1 MIGLERLGFIYCHL
15 KIMRG
20 GIFLGKM
27 PLRLMPSVK
36 SRTETVVTLLM
47 LCLVAMIPC
56 PAQKIAIVGGTLIDL
71 SNYGRSANDIADS
84 VVLIDGEKIVAA
96 GPASQIAVPPGVSR
110 VDAHGRFVIPGL
122 IDGWG
127 AMRAQSFANAYL
139 YEGVTTV
146 YVPTVLPDG
155 GGDGELKILRNA
167 SPGPRLFLGAPMT
180 GYSEIGADPSDKP
193 MLNHRLHDR
202 RLSNEQLIAR
212 IDSLADQGY
221 RGLTISYDVWPD
233 QVDVIVAEARR
244 RGLATL
250 GEPAFT
256 SAPYAI
262 HAGIDTLL
270 HDDHYTTELAPAE
283 AKLARADNLSDVGA
297 VNRAVFAID
306 PASSAVTDYGTQLSK
321 AHTTLMPTLVLEAT
335 ANSLDVPNPWSAPSA
350 ALIKA
355 ADLDNPVDPVTGA
368 SGWLAAIPTEKREH
382 VREFGRHKEAL
393 DARFYQLGAKF
404 LAGSAATSY
413 GVMPGSGLHR
423 EIALLH
429 RIGLSPREAVAAA
442 TANFAAVYPWQ
453 DVGRIEPGR
462 AADIL
467 ILDADPRTDISAV
480 DQIGT
485 LVFKGAIVDRNRLL
499 TEISSKSSAGSPSS

>member
-1 MIGLERLGFIYCHL
+1 M
-15 KIMRG
+15 KT
-20 GIFLGKM
+20 
-27 PLRLMPSVK
+27 
-36 SRTETVVTLLM
+36 RTILVFALSLAATLS
-47 LCLVAMIPC
+47 CT
-56 PAQKIAIVGGTLIDL
+56 AQKLAIMGGTLIDL

-84 VVLIDGEKIVAA
+84 VVLTDGEKIIAA
-96 GPASQIAVPPGVSR
+96 GPASQIVVPPGASR
-110 VDAHGRFVIPGL
+110 VDARGKFLIPGL

-127 AMRAQSFANAYL
+127 VLRTQSFANAYL
-139 YEGVTTV
+139 HEGVTTV
-146 YVPTVLPDG
+146 YVPTVLAGG
-155 GGDGELKILRNA
+155 GGDGELKILMHP

-180 GYSEIGADPSDKP
+180 GYSEKGEDPSDKP

-212 IDSLADQGY
+212 IDSLADQGF
-221 RGLTISYDVWPD
+221 RGVTISYDVWPD

-256 SAPYAI
+256 SAPFAI

-283 AKLARADNLSDVGA
+283 AKLARADDLHDVAA
-297 VNRAVFAID
+297 VNRAVFAIN

-321 AHTTLMPTLVLEAT
+321 AHTALMPTLVLEAT
-335 ANSLDVPNPWSAPSA
+335 ANALDVPNPWSALSA
-350 ALIKA
+350 ALIDP
-355 ADLDNPVDPVTGA
+355 ADLDSPVDPVTGA
-368 SGWLAAIPTEKREH
+368 SGWLASVPVEKREH

-404 LAGSAATSY
+404 LAGSAASSY
-413 GVMPGSGLHR
+413 GIMPGSGLHR
-423 EIALLH
+423 EIELLH
-429 RIGLSPREAVAAA
+429 RIGLSPREAIAAA
-442 TANFAAVYPWQ
+442 TANYAEVYPWP

-467 ILDADPRTDISAV
+467 ILDADPRSDVSAV
-480 DQIGT
+480 DHIGT
-485 LVFKGAIVDRNRLL
+485 LIFKGAVVDRNQLL
-499 TEISSKSSAGSPSS
+499 TGARSRS